1 MNQKVLRI
9 QLYNTS
15 KSHVRSSRPSMMQ
28 IWSWVCPCRINS
40 EFWWM
45 LFGRK
50 GHRSGETIGSWIMT
64 MHLVTPPLQC
74 NSFWCRNQFKLSPS
88 HCFLQISLHAS
99 SGSSQD
105 SRLGWQVIFLWSNQ
119 TESNSRSYSQDC
131 ADRSLFCLSWRK
143 STENSSISHKHPKRE
158 LPLVIPAMAVPWE

>member
-1 MNQKVLRI
+1 M
-9 QLYNTS
+9 
-15 KSHVRSSRPSMMQ
+15 
-28 IWSWVCPCRINS
+28 WSLVCPSRINS

-45 LFGRK
+45 PFGRK

-64 MHLVTPPLQC
+64 MYRVTPPLQC
-74 NSFWCRNQFKLSPS
+74 SSFWCRNKFKLSPS
-88 HCFLQISLHAS
+88 QHILQISLHVS

-105 SRLGWQVIFLWSNQ
+105 SRLGWQVIIFLWSNK
-119 TESNSRSYSQDC
+119 SNRNSRSYSQVC

-143 STENSSISHKHPKRE
+143 STENSSISHRHPKRE